1 MFISG
6 SFPSDWFGIVPIHKK
21 GDKQALKTI
30 VQFPRSLFVVK
41 TSKDFFLTKR
51 LNLSLIMNYTTN
63 QSGFKS
69 GDSCINQLLPI
80 IHEIYKSFD
89 CNLPLDVRGT
99 FSDIS
104 KALGKI
110 WFKELIFKFLTFCIN
125 GKLLNLMQD
134 YLRSRQQRVV
144 PNG

>member
-1 MFISG
+1 M
-6 SFPSDWFGIVPIHKK
+6 K
-21 GDKQALKTI
+21 GLYIFMYFSITI
-30 VQFPRSLFVVK
+30 NNSR
-41 TSKDFFLTKR
+41 
-51 LNLSLIMNYTTN
+51 
-63 QSGFKS
+63 
-69 GDSCINQLLPI
+69 
-80 IHEIYKSFD
+80 IYKSFD

-110 WFKELIFKFLTFCIN
+110 SFKELIFKFSTFFIN